1 MLARAGVGTLRVID
15 RDFVELSNLQRQ
27 TLFTEADVTNTT
39 PKAIAAEKALSAIN
53 SEINIEG
60 VVADVTFE
68 NIEQLCSDFDLIIDG
83 SDNFEIRFLI
93 NDFSIKYRIPWIYGA
108 AVGSFGV
115 AFPIMPGKSACLACL
130 FENPPP
136 AGTTETC
143 DTAGV
148 IASITHIVA
157 SFQATQA
164 LRLLTGGNPLPE
176 ILQVDIWNND
186 WRVVKA
192 DQRSPYCPCCGDLKF
207 RFLEGEGRSLL
218 TRLCGRQ
225 AVQVYP
231 TLRGRVDL
239 QELAQRLAKVG
250 EVQSNE
256 HMLRAKINSYE
267 IALFPDGR
275 AIIRGTEDFT
285 EARALYSRYVGN

>member
-1 MLARAGVGTLRVID
+1 MADFSQGILDSICLPLLCFLLRDDRRWWAITQCYNEGMPERYSRQVRFEGIGRFGQQRISQGRVVVIGCGALGTVSSEMLARAGVGTLRVID

-27 TLFTEADVTNTT
+27 TLFTEADITNTT

-207 RFLEGEGRSLL
+207 RFL
-218 TRLCGRQ
+218 
-225 AVQVYP
+225 
-231 TLRGRVDL
+231 
-239 QELAQRLAKVG
+239 
-250 EVQSNE
+250 
-256 HMLRAKINSYE
+256 
-267 IALFPDGR
+267 
-275 AIIRGTEDFT
+275 
-285 EARALYSRYVGN
+285 